1 MIDNITAPVAT
12 CLGDLLTLF
21 ILALLG
27 SLLVGTMD
35 TPIPLIAVILMGL
48 AGVWFTRAVMRD
60 EWVKNVAKGG
70 WAPLVCLLILL
81 TSMNWG
87 ERLMID
93 WRHAYLEWNW
103 NGIRC
108 RCRSIPRIRPLS
120 NRNDRYALFSV
131 CIPL

>member
-1 MIDNITAPVAT
+1 VELIIDNITAPVAT

-70 WAPLVCLLILL
+70 WAPLVCRLILL
-81 TSMNWG
+81 TSMS
-87 ERLMID
+87 
-93 WRHAYLEWNW
+93 WRTETDDRSA
-103 NGIRC
+103 RC
-108 RCRSIPRIRPLS
+108 SFRVVLGWH
-120 NRNDRYALFSV
+120 
-131 CIPL
+131 

>member
-70 WAPLVCLLILL
+70 WAPLVNSLPKSNVIV
-81 TSMNWG
+81 
-87 ERLMID
+87 LMTD
-93 WRHAYLEWNW
+93 RSYAHFEWNR

-108 RCRSIPRIRPLS
+108 RCRSI
-120 NRNDRYALFSV
+120 
-131 CIPL
+131 

>member
-1 MIDNITAPVAT
+1 MVELMVDNITAPVAT

-48 AGVWFTRAVMRD
+48 AAVWFTRAVMRD

-70 WAPLVCLLILL
+70 WAPLVRRLILP
-81 TSMNWG
+81 TSMN
-87 ERLMID
+87 
-93 WRHAYLEWNW
+93 
-103 NGIRC
+103 
-108 RCRSIPRIRPLS
+108 
-120 NRNDRYALFSV
+120 
-131 CIPL
+131 

>member
-70 WAPLVCLLILL
+70 WAPLVCLYSLL
-81 TSMNWG
+81 ASMDG
-87 ERLMID
+87 RRKADDRSARCLFRVE
-93 WRHAYLEWNW
+93 LEW
-103 NGIRC
+103 
-108 RCRSIPRIRPLS
+108 L
-120 NRNDRYALFSV
+120 
-131 CIPL
+131 

>member
-70 WAPLVCLLILL
+70 WAPLVCLFFRSLRRK
-81 TSMNWG
+81 TDDRSAPCSFRVG
-87 ERLMID
+87 
-93 WRHAYLEWNW
+93 LEWH
-103 NGIRC
+103 
-108 RCRSIPRIRPLS
+108 
-120 NRNDRYALFSV
+120 
-131 CIPL
+131 

>member
-1 MIDNITAPVAT
+1 MTDNITAPVAT

-60 EWVKNVAKGG
+60 DWVKNVAKGG
-70 WAPLVCLLILL
+70 WAPLVCLLLVLFLHPTLSPRSLPILILVLQSVLHPHSALRTNDRSVLCSFRVGLEWLL
-81 TSMNWG
+81 TQ
-87 ERLMID
+87 E
-93 WRHAYLEWNW
+93 
-103 NGIRC
+103 
-108 RCRSIPRIRPLS
+108 
-120 NRNDRYALFSV
+120 
-131 CIPL
+131 

>member
-70 WAPLVCLLILL
+70 WAPLVCRLILL
-81 TSMNWG
+81 TWMNWG
-87 ERLMID
+87 ETNDRSA
-93 WRHAYLEWNW
+93 RCSFQVELEW
-103 NGIRC
+103 
-108 RCRSIPRIRPLS
+108 L
-120 NRNDRYALFSV
+120 
-131 CIPL
+131 

>member
-1 MIDNITAPVAT
+1 LILVCPPSHLSFLREELMIDNITAPVAT

-70 WAPLVCLLILL
+70 WAPLVCLGILL
-81 TSMNWG
+81 T
-87 ERLMID
+87 LMK
-93 WRHAYLEWNW
+93 WRRETNDRSAPCSFRVELEWH
-103 NGIRC
+103 
-108 RCRSIPRIRPLS
+108 
-120 NRNDRYALFSV
+120 
-131 CIPL
+131 